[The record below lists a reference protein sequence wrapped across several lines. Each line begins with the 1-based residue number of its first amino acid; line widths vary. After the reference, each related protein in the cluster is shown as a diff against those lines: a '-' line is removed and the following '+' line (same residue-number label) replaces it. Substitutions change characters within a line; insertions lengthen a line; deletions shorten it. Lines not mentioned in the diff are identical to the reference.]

1 MDQENEQSTNTDM
14 SLSNSQEYN
23 QKENQLEMEV
33 TSSEEKQK
41 QSQTQPLHSHLIKSL
56 VDTRISTLPSMATA
70 AAAATADTDTDT
82 FHLHL
87 PMQDLIYYPEYSQQI
102 LQAWLH
108 LETLPWYTLSSD
120 FLSCTSIQY
129 NVLKQMRVTLMDW
142 LISIQVYLSISNETL
157 QLTLNITDRYTA
169 ISPTSLAKNNYQL
182 IGLAALSVSI
192 KFEEIAVP
200 SLKLLCDLADNSYTT
215 QQLVAMEKQIYF
227 SLECYISNPQPIH
240 FLRYF
245 SILLSRGPLEHSL
258 AKYFLEL
265 SILQQSDL
273 AHMRASIRAA
283 VSLSLSSQLLVDSS
297 HVLHRLSLVLE
308 MEQRELQD
316 YVDSLKIVVRR
327 VTRGKGEGLFVYQ
340 KYSEKKLSK
349 VSTLQCLK
357 DL

>member
-1 MDQENEQSTNTDM
+1 MDQENEQPNCLDM
-14 SLSNSQEYN
+14 SMSSSQEYN
-23 QKENQLEMEV
+23 QKEEQLEMKV
-33 TSSEEKQK
+33 TSGEEKQK
-41 QSQTQPLHSHLIKSL
+41 RPQTEPQHTQLVKSFLDTRTATQP
-56 VDTRISTLPSMATA
+56 ATTA
-70 AAAATADTDTDT
+70 VTATATADTDTDT
-82 FHLHL
+82 FNLHL
-87 PMQDLIYYPEYSQQI
+87 PMQDLIYNPEYSQQI

-108 LETLPWYTLSSD
+108 LETLPCYTLPSD

-129 NVLKQMRVTLMDW
+129 TVLKQMRVTLMDW
-142 LISIQVYLSISNETL
+142 LISIQLYLSISNEAL

-182 IGLAALSVSI
+182 IGLAALSVAT
-192 KFEEIAVP
+192 KFEEIAIP
-200 SLKLLCDLADNSYTT
+200 SLKLLCDLSENAYTY

-273 AHMRASIRAA
+273 AHIRASIRAA
-283 VSLSLSSQLLVDSS
+283 VSLSLSCQLLVNSS
-297 HVLHRLSLVLE
+297 HVLLHLSRVLE
-308 MEQRELQD
+308 MEQQELQG
-316 YVDSLKIVVRR
+316 YMDSLEVVVRR

-340 KYSEKKLSK
+340 KYSVKNLSK
-349 VSTLQCLK
+349 VSTLQCLR